1 MRSAVELFRRDGFA
15 STSVDEICSAAG
27 VTKGAF
33 FHYFQSKEALAE
45 QCLGVWRDSAVR
57 MVEKAW
63 AGATGPVERLHRF
76 MDAFLTMLENPGD
89 NASCL
94 AGTLVQETSESNPKL
109 REAAGRCLGGARD
122 LCTKL
127 IAECAAES
135 GRTVDAASLAALW
148 LSALQGGLLLYKA
161 FRDPR
166 VPLDSLRHVKSYI
179 DSQLGLTE
187 GEGGV

>member
-1 MRSAVELFRRDGFA
+1 MRSAIELFRRDGFA

-33 FHYFQSKEALAE
+33 FHYFDSKEALAE
-45 QCLGVWRDSAVR
+45 ECLVAWRESAVR
-57 MVEKAW
+57 MVEAAW
-63 AGATGPVERLHRF
+63 KGAEGPVERLHRF
-76 MDAFLTMLENPGD
+76 MEAFLTMLEKPGE

-94 AGTLVQETSESNPKL
+94 AGTLVQETWESNPKL
-109 REAAGRCLGGARD
+109 REAAGQCLGGARD
-122 LCTKL
+122 LSTKM
-127 IAECAAES
+127 IAECAAAR

-166 VPLDSLRHVKSYI
+166 VLLDSLRHVKAYI
-179 DSQLGLTE
+179 DSQLGLSE
-187 GEGGV
+187 G